1 MKMKKNKQ
9 YLKMLASAKDMLSVV
24 PDSELS
30 SLAGIQ
36 DTMNK
41 FLETQGLPPVGIPGV
56 GVPDRQP
63 DRRSYEEIE
72 NELSDLLNLDD
83 DP

>member
-1 MKMKKNKQ
+1 MMMKKKKIYNTF
-9 YLKMLASAKDMLSVV
+9 LKAAKDMLSDV

-30 SLAGIQ
+30 TVAGIQ
-36 DTMNK
+36 ETMNK
-41 FLETQGLPPVGIPGV
+41 FLETQGLPPVGLPGV
-56 GVPDRQP
+56 GVLDRQP

-72 NELSDLLNLDD
+72 NELSDLFNFDD